1 MKKTDYIVVGAGLA
15 GILFC
20 ELLRRQKKSFLVI
33 DNASQ
38 RSSIVAGGLYNPVVL
53 KRFTQVWKAKEQLQL
68 ALPIY
73 NDLEQ
78 LLHLKLDYKIPVR
91 RLFNSIE
98 EQNNWFIASDKPN
111 LSEFLSDNIIP
122 NTNKSL
128 KADFGFGE
136 VLQTGR
142 LDTKGLIKAYRKELV
157 NKNQIINE
165 SFNYEAL
172 KLVENKIQYKN
183 IEASHILFA
192 EGFGLKQNPFFN
204 YLPLNGTKGE
214 LLTIHAPD
222 LKIDYVLK
230 SSVFLIPLGEDL
242 YKVGATY
249 EWKDKSN
256 TITETAKEELLDKLN
271 KFLKCDYTVVNHVAG
286 MRPTVTDIRPLV
298 GRHHMCKHMYV
309 LNGLGT
315 RGVMIAPYVAKQLY
329 DFIENQEMLDSEIN
343 IKRFQPK

>member
-1 MKKTDYIVVGAGLA
+1 MKKIDYIVVGAGLA

-38 RSSIVAGGLYNPVVL
+38 QSSIVAGGLYNPVVL

-78 LLHLKLDYKIPVR
+78 LLHLKLDYKIPVK

-111 LSEFLSDNIIP
+111 LSEFLSDRIIP
-122 NTNKSL
+122 NTNKSV

-142 LDTKGLIKAYRKELV
+142 LDTNALIKAYRKELV

-165 SFNYEAL
+165 SFNYDE
-172 KLVENKIQYKN
+172 LVDKIDHIEYKDHAAAQ
-183 IEASHILFA
+183 IVFA

-256 TITETAKEELLDKLN
+256 SITETAKQELLDKLN
-271 KFLKCDYTVVNHVAG
+271 KFLKCDYTVVNQVAG

-298 GRHHMCKHMYV
+298 GRHHMYKHRYV

-329 DFIENQEMLDSEIN
+329 DFIENQEMLDSEID
-343 IKRFQPK
+343 IKRFQPE